1 MSTPTLTRGRPAESL
16 DTAARGAPVRRGGT
30 PALCALFAGV
40 AVLVVAS
47 LLVGGYDIDP
57 REMADDPEQMRM
69 FLVSRVP
76 RTLALVLA
84 ATVMSVCGV
93 IMQMIT
99 QNRFVEPTTAGTADW
114 AGLGILLTLVLWPG
128 APVLARMAL
137 ASAAAF
143 IGTLVFLAILRR
155 IAVRN
160 SVVVPLAGIMLGAV
174 VGAISTFLAGQFSLL
189 QSMSAWRSGGFSSI
203 VEGFYEPL
211 WAVLVVTA
219 LAWIAADRFTVAGL
233 GEDTATSLGVNYH
246 AVVLLG
252 TCLVA
257 LATGI
262 TSVVVGFVPF
272 LGLVVPN
279 LVSMVLGDDLRRNLP
294 WVALTGTALLLVC
307 DLVGRVVVAPMEIP
321 ASVILGVVGAVFFVV
336 LVVRSRRDVG

>member
-1 MSTPTLTRGRPAESL
+1 MSAPTLPRGRPVDPV
-16 DTAARGAPVRRGGT
+16 DTAARGAPARRGGT
-30 PALCALFAGV
+30 PALFALL
-40 AVLVVAS
+40 AVVTALVVAS

-84 ATVMSVCGV
+84 ATAMSVCGV

-114 AGLGILLTLVLWPG
+114 AGLGILLTLVLWPS

-143 IGTLVFLAILRR
+143 VGTLVFLAILRR